1 MQVLPIDLTALIG
14 VIGGISIVLVP
25 IIGITAR
32 FALKPTVEALGRS
45 MDRKGLDET
54 VHILERRV
62 ALMEQQ
68 IETMEGSVQKITEVA
83 EFQRA
88 LASPE
93 PSRPEG
99 AGEKRPS

>member
-32 FALKPTVEALGRS
+32 FALKPTVEALGRF
-45 MDRKGLDET
+45 MDRKGMDET
-54 VHILERRV
+54 VQILERRV

-68 IETMEGSVQKITEVA
+68 IETMEGSVQKLAEVA
-83 EFQRA
+83 EFQKA
-88 LASPE
+88 LASPA
-93 PSRPEG
+93 PSGPEG
-99 AGEKRPS
+99 ADQERPS

>member
-1 MQVLPIDLTALIG
+1 MQVLPIDLTALVG

-25 IIGITAR
+25 ILGITAR
-32 FALKPTVEALGRS
+32 FALKPTVEALGRF

-54 VHILERRV
+54 LNILERRV

-68 IETMEGSVQKITEVA
+68 IETMESSMRQLSEAA
-83 EFQRA
+83 EFQRQ

-93 PSRPEG
+93 PTGETGTRPT
-99 AGEKRPS
+99 